1 MMMEKIVKH
10 TNNKQ
15 FQCYHNNVG
24 YCKFGAKCK
33 FKHFSELC
41 PKKICMDSECKFR
54 HPKSC
59 KFTGK
64 CKFFQRNICA
74 FKHINNKELEKLEN
88 EVKELELE
96 VSTLKKILEN
106 KEEKLQQLSENTSH
120 QDKIISELKTENSD
134 LKYQISKLY
143 SDLKE
148 QSKLIE
154 TKDEI
159 ISDKTK
165 KVSKLLSEFECE
177 KCQFQAES
185 FMEFNFHLSQKH
197 PVKSAS

>member
-1 MMMEKIVKH
+1 MEKTVKH
-10 TNNKQ
+10 TNDKQ

-24 YCKFGAKCK
+24 YCKFGAKCR

-88 EVKELELE
+88 EVKELKLE

-120 QDKIISELKTENSD
+120 QDKIISELKTENTV
-134 LKYQISKLY
+134 LKSQISR
-143 SDLKE
+143 
-148 QSKLIE
+148 SKGAAKQVRRYI
-154 TKDEI
+154 KH
-159 ISDKTK
+159 
-165 KVSKLLSEFECE
+165 E
-177 KCQFQAES
+177 KPR
-185 FMEFNFHLSQKH
+185 K
-197 PVKSAS
+197 